1 MTEVESANSPLQNT
15 QSAKRADFEARASDE
30 KKRIYA
36 EGIATVESSGI
47 RRSAKQV
54 GDTAV
59 YFTLPVA
66 YRRGDRTGATAG
78 KCADRAYLHLGGW
91 YPYCN
96 LTLTRL
102 QEQMPNFKAAAA
114 SLIALT
120 PEVPD
125 SSRSTKEKNDRAFEF
140 PVLWG
145 TASRVITAWSS
156 PSPTKW
162 RRAAKRVSDR
172 TSSMV
177 TYGANCPLPPP
188 I

>member
-1 MTEVESANSPLQNT
+1 MTEVESAYIPLQNT
-15 QSAKRADFEARASDE
+15 LSAKLADFEARVSDE

-36 EGIATVESSGI
+36 EGTSAVESSGI
-47 RRSAKQV
+47 LRSAKQV

-59 YFTLPVA
+59 FFTLPVA

-125 SSRSTKEKNDRAFEF
+125 SSLSTKKKNDRAFEF

-145 TASRVITAWSS
+145 THRALLRRGLHPHRRSGEELPRVFRIA
-156 PSPTKW
+156 
-162 RRAAKRVSDR
+162 
-172 TSSMV
+172 
-177 TYGANCPLPPP
+177 
-188 I
+188 